1 MVETINPV
9 VYGAAK
15 GSRSRYRTALALHV
29 LGATGAA
36 AIFGAALG
44 GVGSALTA
52 PWGAAG
58 VLAVALS
65 ASVYL
70 LGEGFGLQV
79 PVLEARRQVPEWW
92 RTFFSRNV
100 TAFLYGAGVG
110 IGFFTYLGHGTLLVV
125 SIAAVAS
132 GRPLVGALLLAPF
145 GLTRALAVGVGARTR
160 DPSGL
165 VTRLATFARR
175 GWPRLAH
182 GFALVFVVIAAAL
195 AARDLPRGGAWEVAA
210 AALAVAF
217 AWAAAA
223 KAVTPRSWRRAVSGY
238 GLPGGLEKVAA

>member
-44 GVGSALTA
+44 GVGSALSA

-70 LGEGFGLQV
+70 LREGFGLQV
-79 PVLEARRQVPEWW
+79 PVLEARRQVPVWW
-92 RTFFSRNV
+92 RTFFSRDV

-145 GLTRALAVGVGARTR
+145 GIARALAIGVGARTE

-165 VTRLATFARR
+165 VNRLAAFARR

-182 GFALVFVVIAAAL
+182 GVALGLVVVAA
-195 AARDLPRGGAWEVAA
+195 GGAGRAA
-210 AALAVAF
+210 
-217 AWAAAA
+217 
-223 KAVTPRSWRRAVSGY
+223 PSG
-238 GLPGGLEKVAA
+238 GVGAGG